1 MQNLT
6 QNLQGFVEEDSLEV
20 PSFSK
25 RKREPPS
32 ESNADVGITEPL
44 SITAKPEPPAAAL
57 PEPEPNTSPAPT
69 VSSVPAPELPAPEA
83 PIVPPPISDPTAE
96 DGAAESASPGEVM
109 TSDDQG
115 GGAAASAR
123 NASELKAIVGQLRAE
138 LMREVLLLSSRS
150 ANSPLPPPP
159 LSRFPHSDPKHS
171 LPQMDAQREKYIAQM
186 RQEATAATQRAA
198 AAAAESFKTARADAM
213 RGIEN
218 DVAIA
223 TAGAQNAVQAARE
236 AQSALDAA
244 RELATS
250 DLATARDAAARDLH
264 AVQDE
269 VPRHVP
275 PICPRTICTH
285 RLIPRRVFRLRKPQ
299 KSCAT
304 MRSSTHQRRERV
316 LTRQPPLLQMP
327 LRHWPL

>member
-1 MQNLT
+1 
-6 QNLQGFVEEDSLEV
+6 
-20 PSFSK
+20 
-25 RKREPPS
+25 
-32 ESNADVGITEPL
+32 
-44 SITAKPEPPAAAL
+44 
-57 PEPEPNTSPAPT
+57 
-69 VSSVPAPELPAPEA
+69 
-83 PIVPPPISDPTAE
+83 
-96 DGAAESASPGEVM
+96 
-109 TSDDQG
+109 
-115 GGAAASAR
+115 
-123 NASELKAIVGQLRAE
+123 
-138 LMREVLLLSSRS
+138 MREVLLLSSRS

-275 PICPRTICTH
+275 PIRPRTICTH